1 MSKILIKTNKNF
13 TDITN
18 TIRETR
24 EIKSFLICINN
35 RIIDTAK
42 RTVIKN
48 VFKDM
53 LLNKEISLEDL
64 LNTNINIYLY
74 SLWFYHTETITIKDL
89 FTITIK

>member
-1 MSKILIKTNKNF
+1 MSKIIIKTNKNF

-24 EIKSFLICINN
+24 EIKNFLICINN
-35 RIIDTAK
+35 RIIDTNK
-42 RTVIKN
+42 KTIIKKAFQN
-48 VFKDM
+48 M
-53 LLNKEISLEDL
+53 LVNNEITLEKL

-74 SLWFYHTETITIKDL
+74 SLWFYHTETIKIKDL